1 MTLKSVLV
9 SLAQLIGTMQNIIY
23 AMYGVQTP
31 TTTTKKKKKTL
42 KFVPK
47 KKHFKMLCL

>member
-31 TTTTKKKKKTL
+31 TTTTKKKKKDFKICT
-42 KFVPK
+42 K
-47 KKHFKMLCL
+47 KKTL